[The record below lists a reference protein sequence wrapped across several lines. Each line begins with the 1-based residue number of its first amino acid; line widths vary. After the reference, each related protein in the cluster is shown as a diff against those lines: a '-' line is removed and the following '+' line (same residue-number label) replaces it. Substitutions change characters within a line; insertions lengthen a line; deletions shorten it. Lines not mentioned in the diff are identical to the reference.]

1 MAKAKVVTEVPQ
13 KEQLTPLTV
22 DLGREDLNQVVA
34 KLNEVI
40 EFLNK

>member
-1 MAKAKVVTEVPQ
+1 MAKAKEV
-13 KEQLTPLTV
+13 KESPKIALTPLTV

-34 KLNEVI
+34 KINEVI